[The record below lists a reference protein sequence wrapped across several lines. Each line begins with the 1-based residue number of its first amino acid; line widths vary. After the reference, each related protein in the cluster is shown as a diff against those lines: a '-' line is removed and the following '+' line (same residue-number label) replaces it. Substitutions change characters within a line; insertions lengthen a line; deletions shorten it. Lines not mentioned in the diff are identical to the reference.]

1 MSIIVLRA
9 VINKF
14 FGGFKM
20 RTSIFV
26 GEKNGRRWYAVKFGD
41 LFLTFDFGVISKL
54 CLKLRVFP
62 EDLDLGDN
70 FID

>member
-1 MSIIVLRA
+1 
-9 VINKF
+9 
-14 FGGFKM
+14 M

-26 GEKNGRRWYAVKFGD
+26 GEKNGKRWYAVKFGD

-62 EDLDLGDN
+62 DDLDLGDN